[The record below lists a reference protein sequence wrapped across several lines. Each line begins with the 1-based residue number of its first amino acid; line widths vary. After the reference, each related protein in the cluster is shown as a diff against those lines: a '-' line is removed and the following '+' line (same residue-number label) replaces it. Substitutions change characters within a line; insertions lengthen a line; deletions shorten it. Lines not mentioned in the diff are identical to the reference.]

1 MSKINALRH
10 LALLPVLVGIEVWL
24 LTGFLPEQWQ
34 ARIFDRLQFLQSQSY
49 DYSRVTHPN
58 LAYELQPLKPVG
70 LVLLGLLVVVN
81 GGAIFALCSRR
92 HR

>member
-1 MSKINALRH
+1 MSKIKALMHR
-10 LALLPVLVGIEVWL
+10 ALLPVLVGIEVWL

-34 ARIFDRLQFLQSQSY
+34 ARIFDRLQFLHSHPY

-58 LAYELQPLKPVG
+58 LSYELQAFKLVG
-70 LVLLGLLVVVN
+70 LAILGMLVVVN
-81 GGAIFALCSRR
+81 GGAIFALWSRR